1 MSSYEEEIETLRKE
15 INKLNLEIVAMLS
28 ERVDVALRIG
38 EVKKKYGRP
47 IVDRKREAKVYQQ
60 VRRAAAENGIA
71 ADGVERI
78 FREIIKLCTEA
89 ELDEGV

>member
-1 MSSYEEEIETLRKE
+1 MSSYEEEIETLRTE
-15 INKLNLEIVAMLS
+15 INKLNLEIVSKLS
-28 ERVDVALRIG
+28 ERVYVALRIG
-38 EVKKKYGRP
+38 EVKKNFGRP

-60 VRRAAAENGIA
+60 VRKAATENGID

-89 ELDEGV
+89 ELDTEL